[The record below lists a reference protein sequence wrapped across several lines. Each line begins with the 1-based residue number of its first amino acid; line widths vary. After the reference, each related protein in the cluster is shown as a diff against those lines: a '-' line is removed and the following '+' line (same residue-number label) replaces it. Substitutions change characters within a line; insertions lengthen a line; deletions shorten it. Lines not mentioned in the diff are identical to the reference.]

1 MKGLRSI
8 PKVLKINEISGY
20 KVSCLFNNGESRWIN
35 FKLFFEEEINITNS
49 HPAKKLLDDIKE
61 FNQLELIGNSIGW
74 KNTGVYSKDFEGK
87 EEFYYYDL
95 DPIVL
100 FNYSSI
106 DESRSLK
113 IGKTIKIARKKAG
126 LTQSELAIRSG
137 TSKHY
142 ISKLENSKSEIEL
155 LTLKKIIEA
164 GLGKKMKIQIS

>member
-8 PKVLKINEISGY
+8 PKILKINEISGY

-35 FKLFFEEEINITNS
+35 FKQFFEEEINVTNS
-49 HPAKKLLDDIKE
+49 HPAKKLLDSIKE
-61 FNQLELIGNSIGW
+61 FNQLELIGNTIGW
-74 KNTGVYSKDFEGK
+74 KNTGVYSKNFEGK

-100 FNYSSI
+100 FNYSTI

-113 IGKTIKIARKKAG
+113 IGKIIKLARKKAG
-126 LTQSELAIRSG
+126 LTQRELAIKSG

-142 ISKLENSKSEIEL
+142 ISKLENSKSDIEL

-164 GLGKKMKIQIS
+164 GLGKKLKIQIQ